1 MNIDSNPSVMQPR
14 LKFYLG
20 KQKDLKKLQIKKQ
33 KKIGNLTNKIYK
45 IIKHERKGKNIKPNI
60 LYFDQ

>member
-1 MNIDSNPSVMQPR
+1 MQPR